1 VGVGV
6 GEGRG
11 ERRVGV
17 GVGVPTPGGQS
28 IMPEVGEDGTAHSRL
43 GMRPAR

>member
-1 VGVGV
+1 V

-17 GVGVPTPGGQS
+17 GGPTPGGQS